1 MWRVGSDVTNFQGAP
16 DVDLAA
22 RPYNLTQHARSVEQ
36 VEAGVRDLPHA
47 EREQIKELITFDDLP
62 STEEIE
68 DRAYRL
74 AQYVPQGAAVMIGG
88 APFLMSAL
96 ERALRSRGCVPVY
109 AFSRRESVDQ
119 PQPDG
124 SIRKVSVFRH
134 LGFVRV

>member
-1 MWRVGSDVTNFQGAP
+1 MWRVGSDVKEFSGAP
-16 DVDLAA
+16 DAEIAA
-22 RPYNLTQHARSVEQ
+22 RAFNLTQHDRSAEQ
-36 VEAGVRDLPHA
+36 VDVGVRDFPHA
-47 EREQIKELITFDDLP
+47 EREQIQGLLTFDDLP
-62 STEEIE
+62 SLEEIE

-124 SIRKVSVFRH
+124 SVRKAAVFRH